1 MGTSCCEGHG
11 NNYENQNIVVFDS
24 NEFRINNSN
33 LRNSNVLLRES
44 VSRQERIKN
53 YRESLFDKDGHNENE
68 ITNDMKANNNNSIGV
83 NEDTTNKEM
92 CRPFEKDE
100 QIKIDSDRTDID
112 VNGIKHLNK
121 NEEASNN
128 TNHTNN
134 TNNEVTKV
142 KATKKTKVCKKK
154 NKSNI
159 ENIDTNNKCKDIF
172 EKYKYIFEKP
182 QIVPEKRLRSKSK
195 LNNNNTT
202 NQSII
207 SNQTNNPN
215 QQFQTYDIE

>member
-11 NNYENQNIVVFDS
+11 SNFENQNIVVFDS

-44 VSRQERIKN
+44 VSRQERVKH
-53 YRESLFDKDGHNENE
+53 YRESLFDKDVHNENE
-68 ITNDMKANNNNSIGV
+68 IKGSNSIGV
-83 NEDTTNKEM
+83 QEEKNRDI

-100 QIKIDSDRTDID
+100 QIKIDSERTDID
-112 VNGIKHLNK
+112 INGIKDSNK
-121 NEEASNN
+121 HEELGINDS
-128 TNHTNN
+128 T
-134 TNNEVTKV
+134 TNNELAKM
-142 KATKKTKVCKKK
+142 KMTKKTKISKRK

-182 QIVPEKRLRSKSK
+182 QIIPEKRHRSKSK
-195 LNNNNTT
+195 LNNTT
-202 NQSII
+202 NQSIM

-215 QQFQTYDIE
+215 QQFQSYNNE

>member
-1 MGTSCCEGHG
+1 MGTSCCEGNG
-11 NNYENQNIVVFDS
+11 SNFENQNIVVFDS

-44 VSRQERIKN
+44 VSRQDRIKN
-53 YRESLFDKDGHNENE
+53 YRESLFDKDVHNENE
-68 ITNDMKANNNNSIGV
+68 IKGNNNSIGIQ
-83 NEDTTNKEM
+83 EETNKEM

-100 QIKIDSDRTDID
+100 QIKIDSERTDID
-112 VNGIKHLNK
+112 VNGIKNLNK
-121 NEEASNN
+121 NEELSNSNN
-128 TNHTNN
+128 TTTNN
-134 TNNEVTKV
+134 NEISKM
-142 KATKKTKVCKKK
+142 KGTKKTKLSKKK
-154 NKSNI
+154 HKNNI

-182 QIVPEKRLRSKSK
+182 QIIPEKRLRSKSK
-195 LNNNNTT
+195 LNNTT

-215 QQFQTYDIE
+215 QQFQSYNNE